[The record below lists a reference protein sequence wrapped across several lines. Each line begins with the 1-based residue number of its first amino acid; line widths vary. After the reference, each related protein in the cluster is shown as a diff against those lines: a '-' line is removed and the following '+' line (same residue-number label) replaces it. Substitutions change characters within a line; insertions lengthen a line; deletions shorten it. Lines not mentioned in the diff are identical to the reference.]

1 MLLIKNA
8 KVLTMCGSAIE
19 GGDILVEGDKIAH
32 VGRNLPAPEGCA
44 LLDATGLLAAPG
56 FVDAHCHM
64 GAVSTG
70 SDYSLYDCNEVSDPI
85 TPQLRIVDGFNPREE
100 TLKTAWR
107 GGVTTIMTGPG
118 SGNIVGGQFAIFK
131 TIGGTI
137 ENSLVRAPA
146 AMKAAFGQN
155 PTRIYGKELKKAPI
169 TRMSVAAQLREFL
182 RASQEYCRAVEA
194 AKTERDRPAYH
205 EKYEAMRP
213 VFRGEIPMKI
223 HTHRVD
229 DMFTAIRICQE
240 FSLRFTL
247 DHCTQAH
254 VAAADLAERV
264 DCAIVGPYMYVP
276 DKQEVLDVGYGTA
289 AALHHQGI
297 KVAIASDWPILPM
310 ELFGMQAGLA
320 IRDGLTEEE
329 VWKMVTINPAE
340 ILGIADRVGTLEAGK
355 DADIVL
361 YPGDPLREIGVF
373 AQVTIIN
380 GQMVYSAKEGAYGTV

>member
-8 KVLTMCGSAIE
+8 KVLTMCGLTIE
-19 GGDILVEGDKIAH
+19 GGDILVGEGKILN
-32 VGRNLPAPEGCA
+32 VGRNLEAPEGCEV
-44 LLDATGLLAAPG
+44 LDATGLLAAPG

-70 SDYSLYDCNEVSDPI
+70 SDYSLFACNEVSDPI
-85 TPQLRIVDGFNPREE
+85 TPQLQIVDGFNPREE

-137 ENSLVRAPA
+137 EDSLVKAPA

-155 PTRIYGKELKKAPI
+155 PTRIYGQEMKRAPY

-182 RASQEYCRAVEA
+182 RASREYFDAVE
-194 AKTERDRPAYH
+194 KDGGKPAYN

-223 HTHRVD
+223 HAHRVD
-229 DMFTAIRICQE
+229 DMFTAIRICEE

-254 VAAADLAERV
+254 IAAADLAKRI
-264 DCAIVGPYMYVP
+264 DCAIVGPYMYVA
-276 DKQEVLDVGYGTA
+276 DKQEVIDVSYGTA
-289 AALHHQGI
+289 AALQKQGI

-310 ELFGMQAGLA
+310 ELFGMQAGLS
-320 IRDGLTEEE
+320 IRNGLTEED

-361 YPGDPLREIGVF
+361 YSGNPLLEVGVF
-373 AQVTIIN
+373 AQITMIN
-380 GQMVYSAKEGAYGTV
+380 GQIVYSAREDEYGTI